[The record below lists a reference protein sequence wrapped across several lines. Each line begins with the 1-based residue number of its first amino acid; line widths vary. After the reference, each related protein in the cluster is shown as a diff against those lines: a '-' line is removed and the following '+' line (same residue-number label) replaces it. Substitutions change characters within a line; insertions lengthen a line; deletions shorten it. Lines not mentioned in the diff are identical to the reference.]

1 METMQWWRQSDP
13 MYNFIIRCARK
24 GSRFTAE
31 IKNEGVEGFLYA
43 CLNNNLGRISHIE
56 FSVSSADNFKRSL
69 KEIAMEGAKEYGG
82 NTHSLNIYGRE
93 HNEHELRMSDFPSPN
108 GFFGLPR
115 KRVVTV
121 RPDGKTEMGLVS
133 YHLKEDIEAIAEA
146 FELAAAEGKKTQLCS
161 YRQGRLMFSLEANKD
176 CVQHKNKMFA
186 RKSGSMGIEYI
197 NRVGGFFSATLPG
210 FRGMEWSLS
219 YIAVGDKNE
228 SQNQRH

>member
-1 METMQWWRQSDP
+1 MEAKAWWGHSYSLHSFIMQ
-13 MYNFIIRCARK
+13 CAGK
-24 GSRFTAE
+24 GSGFMAE
-31 IKNEGVEGFLYA
+31 IKSEGIEGFLYT
-43 CLNNNLGRISHIE
+43 CINKNSGRISHIE
-56 FSVSSADNFKRSL
+56 FRVSSADNFKRSL

-133 YHLKEDIEAIAEA
+133 YHLKADIEAIAEA
-146 FELAAAEGKKTQLCS
+146 FELAGGEGKNTQLCS
-161 YRQGRLMFSLEANKD
+161 YRQGLLMFSLEANKD
-176 CVQHKNKMFA
+176 CVQHKNQMFA
-186 RKSGSMGIEYI
+186 RKSGSMDNEYI
-197 NRVGGFFSATLPG
+197 NRVGGFFSAALPE

-219 YIAVGDKNE
+219 YIADRG
-228 SQNQRH
+228 